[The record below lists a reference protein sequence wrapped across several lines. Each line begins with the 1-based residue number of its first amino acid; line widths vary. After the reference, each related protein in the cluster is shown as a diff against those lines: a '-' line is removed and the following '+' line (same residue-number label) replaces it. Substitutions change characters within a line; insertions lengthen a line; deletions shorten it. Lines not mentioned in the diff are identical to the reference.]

1 MYKSAI
7 YLLDVYKSTAWKWVI
22 RKEEK
27 KKAYTQLSELTKAFA
42 ELMCVSGV

>member
-1 MYKSAI
+1 MGYKI
-7 YLLDVYKSTAWKWVI
+7 
-22 RKEEK
+22 KEEK

>member
-1 MYKSAI
+1 MGYK
-7 YLLDVYKSTAWKWVI
+7 K
-22 RKEEK
+22 RRK